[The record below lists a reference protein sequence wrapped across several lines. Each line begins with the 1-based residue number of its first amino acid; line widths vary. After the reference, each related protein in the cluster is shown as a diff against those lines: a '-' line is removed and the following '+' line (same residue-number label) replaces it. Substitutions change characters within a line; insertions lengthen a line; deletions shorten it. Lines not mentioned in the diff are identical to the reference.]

1 MVNLLTAICLWKM
14 SPHMLYVCNNC
25 GFASLLFKQE
35 YPQKNDFVI
44 LKWVNRY
51 HASLN
56 IFRNVCTV
64 YIEWNV
70 VCCAVLVCAGKPIV
84 VFFRVKM
91 AKYKVTVH
99 THNIAT
105 ATTMNNVFIKLVGEK
120 GESKRTWLTSL
131 RGGFYQ
137 DTVSQSC
144 SYQY

>member
-1 MVNLLTAICLWKM
+1 MVNLLTAICLCKM
-14 SPHMLYVCNNC
+14 SPHMLCVCNNC

-35 YPQKNDFVI
+35 FPPKMFLLLEWI
-44 LKWVNRY
+44 NRY
-51 HASLN
+51 HASLY
-56 IFRNVCTV
+56 ICRNVCTI
-64 YIEWNV
+64 YIQWTV
-70 VCCAVLVCAGKPIV
+70 VWYAVLVCADKPIV

-131 RGGFYQ
+131 KGGFYQ
-137 DTVSQSC
+137 GTVSQSC